1 MAVVNDGSA
10 GYLFDGGPL
19 NPVLRLCRG
28 SKYTFVID
36 APGHP
41 IYIRNQ
47 NGTSFIDGITGNH
60 ISSGNLVFDVPL
72 TAPSMLFYQCDIHDL
87 MTGAIVIVD

>member
-41 IYIRNQ
+41 IYIRQQ

-72 TAPSMLFYQCDIHDL
+72 TAPSMLFYQCDIHDV